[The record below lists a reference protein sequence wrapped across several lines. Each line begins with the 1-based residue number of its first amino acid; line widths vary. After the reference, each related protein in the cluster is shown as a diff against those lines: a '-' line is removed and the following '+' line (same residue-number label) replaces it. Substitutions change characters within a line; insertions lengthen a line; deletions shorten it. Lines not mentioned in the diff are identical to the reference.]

1 MLHNT
6 RAHTH
11 MIVPKV
17 LSPDCRLKFENLDGS
32 VFLLAETLCGR
43 SPGTSPDYTSCVRRL
58 FSMLLYEL
66 DFLLL
71 RSRAMSVD
79 EALVTLWDKTQ
90 IISLFLR

>member
-11 MIVPKV
+11 THDRPQ
-17 LSPDCRLKFENLDGS
+17 SPESWLPRRKCISISRDL
-32 VFLLAETLCGR
+32 VWTLV
-43 SPGTSPDYTSCVRRL
+43 SLPVTSQDYTSCVRRL

-66 DFLLL
+66 DCWE
-71 RSRAMSVD
+71 VD

-90 IISLFLR
+90 IILLFLR